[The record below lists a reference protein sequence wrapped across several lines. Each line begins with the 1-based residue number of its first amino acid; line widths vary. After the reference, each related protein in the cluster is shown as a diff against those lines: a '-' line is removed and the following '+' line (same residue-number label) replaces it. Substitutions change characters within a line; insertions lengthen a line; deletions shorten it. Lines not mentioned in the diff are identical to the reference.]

1 MPHLGVGSGSVPA
14 PAVGDLVALPLPR
27 GRWALVWVAHHEA
40 EWTRVY
46 LMQGS
51 WSGTPT
57 QFPALAASIRTS
69 SHGIRPSDF
78 LPGAPDLV
86 KLSVRGRF
94 RPEAVT
100 VATRELDDLAREW
113 AKSPLLAA
121 TCGSYAALTKEIASI
136 LDADTCGPR
145 PEQAPLPPR
154 PKAKKPKSVA
164 TLAQV
169 ARQPVFPKWERM
181 HPRALVRQARAI
193 VTEAMRQLRSLQATG
208 TPAKRRAVLRRVVSE
223 FNRLDRRA
231 SFIDT
236 SEAEQIVAW
245 VEALAAAVGLDNDE
259 ERLTGHRDW

>member
-145 PEQAPLPPR
+145 PEQAPSWSWPVRSAATRSRTSRRRRCAR
-154 PKAKKPKSVA
+154 PASISNGCWPA
-164 TLAQV
+164 
-169 ARQPVFPKWERM
+169 M
-181 HPRALVRQARAI
+181 HPPAVP
-193 VTEAMRQLRSLQATG
+193 RS
-208 TPAKRRAVLRRVVSE
+208 
-223 FNRLDRRA
+223 A
-231 SFIDT
+231 ST
-236 SEAEQIVAW
+236 T
-245 VEALAAAVGLDNDE
+245 
-259 ERLTGHRDW
+259 RPRT